1 MRSMVE
7 EAWASALCL
16 RRRTLVDDDA
26 PSNALR
32 AVPLPPLSWGR
43 KDARPLRNCGT
54 SAAMPFESHTIVL
67 LIRSALQP
75 INSCLCDAQKS
86 WRFRHKTAIQA
97 ASHNKEGRLRMK
109 TVLAACLVIGPLVAF
124 SGTAAN
130 AIDLA
135 ELAPCRPAAARLCD
149 RSDGITWTNLLRC
162 GAVLAAHS
170 WRVGN
175 ECRAVLR
182 KYGQL

>member
-1 MRSMVE
+1 MFLIKTRQ
-7 EAWASALCL
+7 
-16 RRRTLVDDDA
+16 
-26 PSNALR
+26 LR
-32 AVPLPPLSWGR
+32 A
-43 KDARPLRNCGT
+43 PLRNCGT
-54 SAAMPFESHTIVL
+54 SAATPLDIHTIVL
-67 LIRSALQP
+67 LIPSALQA
-75 INSCLCDAQKS
+75 ISSRLCDAQKS
-86 WRFRHKTAIQA
+86 WRFCLKTAIKA

-149 RSDGITWTNLLRC
+149 RSDGMTWTNLLRC